1 MKLVGKRGLSGL
13 VEIALY
19 ALMVVAFGLT
29 ITLPWSVAAVT
40 HHQPGGAGE
49 VWKLEENLYPFVE
62 LVSGVL
68 SECILWQARGLM
80 HNVNTGKAFS
90 RNTVRRLRTIGW
102 FCLALALFYFV
113 AVFIVTRFFMV
124 VVFVAFSVVGTIL
137 FVFAE
142 LFLQAVRYKEE
153 NDMTI

>member
-1 MKLVGKRGLSGL
+1 ML
-13 VEIALY
+13 
-19 ALMVVAFGLT
+19 
-29 ITLPWSVAAVT
+29 
-40 HHQPGGAGE
+40 
-49 VWKLEENLYPFVE
+49 

>member
-40 HHQPGGAGE
+40 HHQPGGAGWWYE
-49 VWKLEENLYPFVE
+49 KYLAVL

-102 FCLALALFYFV
+102 ICLALALFYFV

>member
-1 MKLVGKRGLSGL
+1 MKLVGKQGLSGL
-13 VEIALY
+13 VEIALV
-19 ALMVVAFGLT
+19 ALMVVALGLT
-29 ITLPWSVAAVT
+29 ISLPWSVEAVT
-40 HHQPGGAGE
+40 HNAPGAAGYWYE
-49 VWKLEENLYPFVE
+49 KYLAVL

-80 HNVNTGKAFS
+80 HNVNTGDAFS
-90 RNTVRRLRTIGW
+90 RDTVRRLRVIGW

-113 AVFIVTRFFMV
+113 AVFVVTRFFMV

>member
-1 MKLVGKRGLSGL
+1 MKLVGKQGLSGL
-13 VEIALY
+13 VEIALV
-19 ALMVVAFGLT
+19 ALMVVALGLT
-29 ITLPWSVAAVT
+29 ISLPWSVEAVT
-40 HHQPGGAGE
+40 HNTPGADGYWYEKYLA
-49 VWKLEENLYPFVE
+49 VL

-80 HNVNTGKAFS
+80 HNVNIGDAFS
-90 RNTVRRLRTIGW
+90 RDTVRRLRVIGW
-102 FCLALALFYFV
+102 FCLALALFYFA
-113 AVFIVTRFFMV
+113 AVFVVTRFFMV

>member
-1 MKLVGKRGLSGL
+1 MKLVGKQGLSGL
-13 VEIALY
+13 VEIALV
-19 ALMVVAFGLT
+19 ALMVVALGLT
-29 ITLPWSVAAVT
+29 ISLPWSVEAVT
-40 HHQPGGAGE
+40 HNTPGAAGYWYE
-49 VWKLEENLYPFVE
+49 KYLAVL

-80 HNVNTGKAFS
+80 HNVNTGDAVS
-90 RNTVRRLRTIGW
+90 RDTVRRLRVIGW

-113 AVFIVTRFFMV
+113 AVFVVTRFFMV

>member
-1 MKLVGKRGLSGL
+1 MGGMKLVGKQGLSGL
-13 VEIALY
+13 VEIALV
-19 ALMVVAFGLT
+19 ALMVVALGLT
-29 ITLPWSVAAVT
+29 ISLPWSVEAVT
-40 HHQPGGAGE
+40 HNTPGAAGYWYE
-49 VWKLEENLYPFVE
+49 KYLAVL

-80 HNVNTGKAFS
+80 HNVNTGDAFS
-90 RNTVRRLRTIGW
+90 RDTVRLLRVIGW
-102 FCLALALFYFV
+102 FCLALALFYFA
-113 AVFIVTRFFMV
+113 AVFVVTRFFMV

>member
-1 MKLVGKRGLSGL
+1 MKLVGKQGLSGL
-13 VEIALY
+13 VEIALV
-19 ALMVVAFGLT
+19 ALMVVALGLT
-29 ITLPWSVAAVT
+29 ISLPWSVEAVT
-40 HHQPGGAGE
+40 HNTPGAAGYWYE
-49 VWKLEENLYPFVE
+49 KYLAVL

-80 HNVNTGKAFS
+80 HNVNTGDAFS
-90 RNTVRRLRTIGW
+90 RDTVRRLRVIGW

-113 AVFIVTRFFMV
+113 AVFVVTRFFMV

>member
-1 MKLVGKRGLSGL
+1 MGGMKLVGKQGLSGL
-13 VEIALY
+13 VEIALV
-19 ALMVVAFGLT
+19 ALMVVALGLT
-29 ITLPWSVAAVT
+29 ISLPWSVEAVT
-40 HHQPGGAGE
+40 HNTPGAAGYWYE
-49 VWKLEENLYPFVE
+49 KYLAVL

-80 HNVNTGKAFS
+80 HNVNTGDAFS
-90 RNTVRRLRTIGW
+90 RDTVRRLRVIGW
-102 FCLALALFYFV
+102 FCLALALFYFA
-113 AVFIVTRFFMV
+113 AVFVVTRFFMV

>member
-1 MKLVGKRGLSGL
+1 MKLVGKQGLSGL
-13 VEIALY
+13 VEIALV
-19 ALMVVAFGLT
+19 ALMVVALGLT
-29 ITLPWSVAAVT
+29 SSLPWSVEAVT
-40 HHQPGGAGE
+40 HNTPGAAGYWYE
-49 VWKLEENLYPFVE
+49 KYLAVL

-80 HNVNTGKAFS
+80 HNVNTGDAFS
-90 RNTVRRLRTIGW
+90 RDTVRRLRVIGW

-113 AVFIVTRFFMV
+113 AVFVVTRFFMV
-124 VVFVAFSVVGTIL
+124 VVFVAFSVVGTFL

>member
-1 MKLVGKRGLSGL
+1 MGKRGLSGL

-40 HHQPGGAGE
+40 HHQPGGAGWWYE
-49 VWKLEENLYPFVE
+49 KYLAVL

-80 HNVNTGKAFS
+80 HNVNTGRPFPGTPSGGCGPSAGFALHWPCFISS
-90 RNTVRRLRTIGW
+90 RYL
-102 FCLALALFYFV
+102 
-113 AVFIVTRFFMV
+113 
-124 VVFVAFSVVGTIL
+124 S
-137 FVFAE
+137 
-142 LFLQAVRYKEE
+142 
-153 NDMTI
+153 

>member
-1 MKLVGKRGLSGL
+1 MKLVGQQGLSGL
-13 VEIALY
+13 VEIALV
-19 ALMVVAFGLT
+19 ALMVVALGLT
-29 ITLPWSVAAVT
+29 ISLPWSVEAVT
-40 HHQPGGAGE
+40 HNTPGAAGYWYE
-49 VWKLEENLYPFVE
+49 KYLAVL

-80 HNVNTGKAFS
+80 HNVNTGDAFS
-90 RNTVRRLRTIGW
+90 RDTVRRLRVIGW

-113 AVFIVTRFFMV
+113 AVFVVTRFFMV

>member
-1 MKLVGKRGLSGL
+1 MGGMKLVGKQGLSGL
-13 VEIALY
+13 VEIALV
-19 ALMVVAFGLT
+19 ALMVVALGLT
-29 ITLPWSVAAVT
+29 ISLPWSVEAVT
-40 HHQPGGAGE
+40 HNTPGAAGDWYE
-49 VWKLEENLYPFVE
+49 KYLAVL

-80 HNVNTGKAFS
+80 HNVNTGDAFS
-90 RNTVRRLRTIGW
+90 RDTVRRLRVIGW
-102 FCLALALFYFV
+102 FCLALALFYFA
-113 AVFIVTRFFMV
+113 AVFVVTRFFMV

>member
-1 MKLVGKRGLSGL
+1 MKLVGKQGLSGL
-13 VEIALY
+13 VEIALV
-19 ALMVVAFGLT
+19 ALMVVALGLT
-29 ITLPWSVAAVT
+29 ISLPWSVEAVT
-40 HHQPGGAGE
+40 HNTPGAAGYWYE
-49 VWKLEENLYPFVE
+49 KYLAVL

-80 HNVNTGKAFS
+80 HNVNTGDAFS
-90 RNTVRRLRTIGW
+90 RDTVRRLRVIGW
-102 FCLALALFYFV
+102 FCLALALFYFA
-113 AVFIVTRFFMV
+113 AVFVVTRFFMV